1 MDFDHAY
8 ADFKQYVDH
17 AFASKV
23 EEGRAASLAQARAV
37 MLGMKTEE
45 RVALWTKITSKRDIK
60 DPDDLRYTKM
70 CHAAFVDIIMEVFG
84 VSIGESGIGVEP
96 KIPAFLQKP
105 APSTKQ

>member
-17 AFASKV
+17 AFVSRV

-37 MLGMKTEE
+37 MLGMKPEE
-45 RVALWTKITSKRDIK
+45 RVVFWTKITSKRDIK
-60 DPDDLRYTKM
+60 DPDDLRYAKM
-70 CHAAFVDIIMEVFG
+70 CHAAFVDIVMEVFG
-84 VSIGESGIGVEP
+84 VPVGESGIGVEP

-105 APSTKQ
+105 AKS